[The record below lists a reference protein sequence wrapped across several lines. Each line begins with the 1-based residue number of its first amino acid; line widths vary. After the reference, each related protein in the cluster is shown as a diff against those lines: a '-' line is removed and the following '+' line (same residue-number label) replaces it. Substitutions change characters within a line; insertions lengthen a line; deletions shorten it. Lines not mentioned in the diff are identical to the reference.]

1 MKKIF
6 VLILFEVTLCD
17 ITKANDAAKTKHEE
31 ENERQRSLQKEE
43 ENLKLKYSP
52 IVNDKYISNTDP
64 EPRNEASKSPI
75 RKRNSAV
82 TAIPHHSS
90 TVSYKFTTTDG
101 LGYVHVEI
109 GKGAT
114 TQNSLAKFPTP
125 APFHLDSSQ
134 VVQTSSPLRR
144 PPLHP
149 STIIP
154 AIHKE
159 QS

>member
-17 ITKANDAAKTKHEE
+17 ITKANDTAKTKHEE

-52 IVNDKYISNTDP
+52 IVSDKYISNTDQ

-75 RKRNSAV
+75 RKRNSV

-125 APFHLDSSQ
+125 ASFQSDAAQ
-134 VVQTSSPLRR
+134 VVQTSSPLRK

-149 STIIP
+149 SAINP

-159 QS
+159 G